1 MLKARVFFIV
11 AAILTLVPFVWSLG
25 NLVMDMFAE
34 DDSLLPEVTI
44 RHNGFV
50 VIDAHSHLSPRAL
63 PDILDIMNRNGIYRI
78 VNLSGGFGEQF
89 VARAEAFRQY
99 TDRVLLAHNPD
110 WSALP
115 EKNFGEYNANLLE
128 EDVKQ
133 HGAVALKINKGLG
146 LYWGEPP
153 DFKTFL
159 PVDSPLMDPLWKK
172 AGELGV
178 PVYIH
183 TGDPKA
189 FWEPVT
195 PENERYAE
203 LKEHPS
209 WSFARQ
215 GFPKRET
222 LLEQF
227 ENVVKKH
234 KNTRFIGVHFGN
246 DPEDI
251 GNVERM
257 LDTYPNL
264 YVDIAARIP
273 EIGRHDPDK
282 LRALFIKHQD
292 RILFGTDIGI
302 FPQSLTLGSSDGKPK
317 TKDDAEEFFNRHWR
331 FLETDDRRIEHPTP
345 IQGDWLIDAI
355 DLPKEVLRKV
365 YAENA
370 IRLIPQLA
378 QASTTEEAVPSD
390 EIP

>member
-1 MLKARVFFIV
+1 MLKARYFFI
-11 AAILTLVPFVWSLG
+11 AAAFLTLIPFAWSVGSVVVDLI
-25 NLVMDMFAE
+25 AE
-34 DDSLLPEVTI
+34 DYSLLPDVKI
-44 RHNGFV
+44 RHGEYV
-50 VIDAHSHLSPRAL
+50 VIDAHTHLSARSV
-63 PDILDIMNRNGIYRI
+63 PDILDIMDRNGIYRM
-78 VNLSGGFGEQF
+78 VNLSGGFGDALA
-89 VARAEAFRQY
+89 ARTDAFRQY
-99 TDRVLLAHNPD
+99 TDRILLAHNPD

-115 EKNFGEYNANLLE
+115 EKDFGEYNARLLE
-128 EDVKQ
+128 EDVTQ

-146 LYWGEPP
+146 LYWGQPP

-159 PVDSPLMDPLWKK
+159 PVDSPLMDPLWEK

-209 WSFARQ
+209 WSFARP
-215 GFPKRET
+215 GFPPRET
-222 LLEQF
+222 LLQQF

-234 KNTRFIGVHFGN
+234 EKTIFIGVHFGN

-251 GNVERM
+251 DHVDHM
-257 LDTYPNL
+257 LDTYANL
-264 YVDIAARIP
+264 YIDIAARIP
-273 EIGRHDPDK
+273 EIGRHDPIK
-282 LRALFIKHQD
+282 LRNLFIKHQD

-302 FPQSLTLGSSDGKPK
+302 FPESLTLGSSDGKPK
-317 TKDDAEEFFNRHWR
+317 TKDDAEKYYNRHWH
-331 FLETDDRRIEHPTP
+331 FLETNERRIQHPTP

-355 DLPKEVLRKV
+355 DLPREVLRKL

-370 IRLIPQLA
+370 IRLIPRLGEPSRDSENA
-378 QASTTEEAVPSD
+378 AASR
-390 EIP
+390 